1 MKTLSVEKQIIA
13 LKPTTGFAAHMHS
26 YFLAASALSLIAAV
40 VFWHPVPLLIAIFF
54 GIVGFAER
62 KAGPNIVAAIKA
74 YETGTPTDGEVSITI
89 TSWDMDN
96 HYHATVREGGHSDWE
111 YEFIP
116 QYWQPATGI
125 YPVKIWRT
133 DGEGM
138 PILVVAK
145 DGIMIP
151 RNTPKQPVNAIN

>member
-1 MKTLSVEKQIIA
+1 
-13 LKPTTGFAAHMHS
+13 MHS

-40 VFWHPVPLLIAIFF
+40 VFWHPVPLMISIFL

-62 KAGPNIVAAIKA
+62 KAGPNILAAIKA
-74 YETGTPTDGEVSITI
+74 YDTGTPTDGEVSISI

-96 HYHATVREGGHSDWE
+96 HYHATVREDGHSDWE

-116 QYWQPATGI
+116 QYWQPAAGS
-125 YPVKIWRT
+125 YPAKIWRT

-138 PILVVAK
+138 PILVVAEE
-145 DGIMIP
+145 GILIP
-151 RNTPKQPVNAIN
+151 RTTPKKPADAVN